1 MAASLLVYSL
11 QLISETVPGCGT
23 GLNFWRQTMWLRC
36 IEIKIFKVRLLIV
49 KLRPFRE
56 NKFHAQLCTHFVP
69 EKPVWWESCERA
81 YWCRGTSCKSTPP
94 CSGAVFLVHG
104 CASCFLIRLHCVGM
118 ILSAHNFK
126 KKKKRCE
133 KSVYDPKNFSMPLF
147 FFPVCYLLISPT
159 QLTVPKLS
167 FHFVSYSWD
176 LSINLFNKYFG
187 HYCILSTI
195 LWSWN
200 ILVYKTKPSF
210 L

>member
-126 KKKKRCE
+126 KKKNDVRSLFMTLRIFLCH
-133 KSVYDPKNFSMPLF
+133 F
-147 FFPVCYLLISPT
+147 FFFSILL
-159 QLTVPKLS
+159 LT
-167 FHFVSYSWD
+167 HFS
-176 LSINLFNKYFG
+176 
-187 HYCILSTI
+187 HSTHG
-195 LWSWN
+195 S
-200 ILVYKTKPSF
+200 
-210 L
+210 